1 MPDTKHHIRKLRLS
15 AWLALATLLTVPPLH
30 ADEHNVWP
38 FWVGQRNATGQ
49 LESWQ
54 AVGPIFF
61 GQPGPANRETAGLR
75 PLFQQTREAG
85 RETRYFLYPFFTWQT
100 EAGYSYFSFFQL
112 VNDRRTADSDGRGGG
127 THGFDIW
134 PFYFSRETGHA
145 DTSYR
150 ALFPIAGT
158 IKHRFGKDRLEWYGF
173 PLYLRVEKAGMNT
186 THAPWPFLRFI
197 DGAGHHGFE
206 FWPLFGQRGREG
218 DYRSQFYAWPL
229 IYKSETHLSE
239 PQPDV
244 KLGFL
249 PFYTRDTGPGYI
261 SENYAWPFFGYT
273 HRTLPDHYDER
284 RYLWPFLVH
293 GHGDNRFVNRWAP
306 FYTHS
311 VIKGTDKTWY
321 AWPLIRAERWQ
332 SDGIAHEKSQ
342 FFYFLYWS
350 LTHRSLTNLAAAPA
364 SKTHVWPLFSAWDNG
379 AGHRQVQVLS
389 PLEIFFQNNRPV
401 RELYS
406 PLFAVYRFE
415 ARGPAEA
422 HWSLLWNAVSWHRA
436 PARREFH
443 LGPLVS
449 VRSNGDSRRVALG
462 AGLLGWRRET
472 TSGGWKFFLFDFSRQ
487 PATMAAPVSPP

>member
-1 MPDTKHHIRKLRLS
+1 M
-15 AWLALATLLTVPPLH
+15 
-30 ADEHNVWP
+30 
-38 FWVGQRNATGQ
+38 
-49 LESWQ
+49 
-54 AVGPIFF
+54 
-61 GQPGPANRETAGLR
+61 
-75 PLFQQTREAG
+75 
-85 RETRYFLYPFFTWQT
+85 
-100 EAGYSYFSFFQL
+100 
-112 VNDRRTADSDGRGGG
+112 
-127 THGFDIW
+127 
-134 PFYFSRETGHA
+134 
-145 DTSYR
+145 
-150 ALFPIAGT
+150 
-158 IKHRFGKDRLEWYGF
+158 
-173 PLYLRVEKAGMNT
+173 
-186 THAPWPFLRFI
+186 
-197 DGAGHHGFE
+197 
-206 FWPLFGQRGREG
+206 
-218 DYRSQFYAWPL
+218 
-229 IYKSETHLSE
+229 
-239 PQPDV
+239 

-273 HRTLPDHYDER
+273 HRTLPDHYNER
-284 RYLWPFLVH
+284 RYFWPFLVQ

-350 LTHRSLTNLAAAPA
+350 LTQRSLTNPAAAPA
-364 SKTHVWPLFSAWDNG
+364 SKTHIWPLFSAWDNG
-379 AGHRQVQVLS
+379 AGHRQLQVLS

-406 PLFAVYRFE
+406 PLFAIYRFE

-422 HWSLLWNAVSWHRA
+422 HWSLFWNAVSWHRA

-449 VRSNGDSRRVALG
+449 VRSNGATRRVALG

-472 TSGGWKFFLFDFSRQ
+472 ASGGWKFFLFDFSRQ
-487 PATMAAPVSPP
+487 PATIAAPVSPP